1 MQPVVKAYPNRVSWV
16 LAGNAL
22 SDKYFLWLVVA
33 LLGLSAKIACA
44 ATITYSATL
53 DGASESPSNA
63 SPGTGTATVTFD
75 TVLHTMS
82 VQSNFSGLLGTVT
95 AAHIHCC
102 TATPGVGLAGVAT
115 TTPTFTGFPLG
126 VTAGTYDHLFDL
138 MLASSWNAPFVTN
151 NGGTPASAESVFL
164 SGIASGEAYFNIH
177 TAQFLGGKIRGFLA
191 RAQVP
196 EPATLTLIAISLLGF
211 GALRRGKPA

>member
-126 VTAGTYDHLFDL
+126 VTAGKLECPVRHQQRRNTGKRRVGFPFRDRQRRSVFQYPHGTIPGRRDSRFPCTGTGSRTRNPDL
-138 MLASSWNAPFVTN
+138 DCHQPSWLRRIATRKAGLN
-151 NGGTPASAESVFL
+151 NG
-164 SGIASGEAYFNIH
+164 
-177 TAQFLGGKIRGFLA
+177 
-191 RAQVP
+191 
-196 EPATLTLIAISLLGF
+196 
-211 GALRRGKPA
+211 